1 MKRNRVAV
9 MVVLA
14 VLLSVTL
21 VGVGRAQDAMTPTPQ
36 EVIDKVREAAEYL
49 AANGDSVLDEFN
61 DPNGPWVYGDT
72 YVFVMDCENDVYA
85 AHPMSDIVGK
95 KIDEFVD
102 AKGNRSGV
110 EECAAGESPGG
121 AWVELFWHK
130 LDSDEMLRKVNYIYK
145 IPGTAYTLASGIYDS
160 TLTIEELNGMLA
172 E

>member
-1 MKRNRVAV
+1 MCIRDR
-9 MVVLA
+9 
-14 VLLSVTL
+14 
-21 VGVGRAQDAMTPTPQ
+21 
-36 EVIDKVREAAEYL
+36 IDKVREAAGYL

-61 DPNGPWVYGDT
+61 DPNGPWVFGDT

-102 AKGNRSGV
+102 AKGNHSGV
-110 EECAAGESPGG
+110 EECVAGENPEG

-130 LDSDEMLRKVNYIYK
+130 LDSDEMMRKVNYVYK
-145 IPGTAYTLASGIYDS
+145 LPDSPYTLSSGIYDS
-160 TLTIEELNGMLA
+160 TLTIEELNGMVA